1 MEKIFLTYNFKLI
14 LSILFFSFLL
24 FRFSFFFKINY
35 KKKRHERKI
44 STAEKVISKVNS
56 FTGDYKNQQI
66 ISYLRKID
74 PYVFEELILSSL
86 ALKGFKVIR
95 NKSYSGDEGLDG
107 MFIDNDKLFLIQAK
121 RYSNTIN
128 TKHINDFTLLVSRKK
143 AAGGLFIHTGKTAV
157 KSYQNYKNSNIEIV
171 SGQKLINLILHKN

>member
-1 MEKIFLTYNFKLI
+1 M
-14 LSILFFSFLL
+14 
-24 FRFSFFFKINY
+24 
-35 KKKRHERKI
+35 
-44 STAEKVISKVNS
+44 
-56 FTGDYKNQQI
+56 
-66 ISYLRKID
+66 
-74 PYVFEELILSSL
+74 
-86 ALKGFKVIR
+86 IR

-107 MFIDNDKLFLIQAK
+107 MFINNDKLFLIQAK

-128 TKHINDFTLLVSRKK
+128 TTHINDFTLLVSRKN

>member
-14 LSILFFSFLL
+14 LFVLFFSFLL
-24 FRFSFFFKINY
+24 FKFSVFFKINY

-66 ISYLRKID
+66 LSYLRKID

-86 ALKGFKVIR
+86 ALKGFEIIR
-95 NKSYSGDEGLDG
+95 NASYSGDGGLDG
-107 MFIDNDKLFLIQAK
+107 MFLSNEKIFLVQAK
-121 RYSNTIN
+121 RYSNTVN
-128 TKHINDFTLLVSRKK
+128 STHINDFALLVSHKK
-143 AAGGLFIHTGKTAV
+143 AAGGMFIHTGKTAV